1 MLWLLEKYSLDFW
14 HVFEIKYYQFLF
26 LYILHEQFNIFI
38 ISRENDIL
46 EKKRDKK
53 EKRNVTVIIIFRS
66 FKAAVNLMVRQTFA
80 LL

>member
-1 MLWLLEKYSLDFW
+1 VLWLLEKYSLDFW
-14 HVFEIKYYQFLF
+14 HVFKIKYYQILF

-53 EKRNVTVIIIFRS
+53 EKRDETLIIIFRS